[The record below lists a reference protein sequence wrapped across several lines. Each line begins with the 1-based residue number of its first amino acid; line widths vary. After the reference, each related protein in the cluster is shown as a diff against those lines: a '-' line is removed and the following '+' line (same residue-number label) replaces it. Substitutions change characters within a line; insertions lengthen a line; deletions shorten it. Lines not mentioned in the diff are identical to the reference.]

1 MLMAVNVGNSR
12 ISVGFFKNDSVE
24 IIAKFKLATDIS
36 KTSDEYIALMRA
48 MMREQ
53 YLSPEDISGCIYSS
67 VVPQLNFVIGE
78 ALRRFTKSYVMTV
91 APGIKTGF
99 SIKIDNPSEL
109 GADIVANTAAVIN
122 MSKNDKEKREAAI
135 IVDMNAVTTVSA
147 LGKNCEYLGCS
158 IFPGVQ
164 MSFDVMHGATA
175 QLPNV
180 RFSVPS
186 RVIGKNSAESLL
198 SGVILGN
205 AAIIDGMVD
214 SFAREMKCAPF
225 EIRLFATG
233 EYASTVV
240 GACRNK
246 FFVDEDMTLKGL
258 YHIFVNNR

>member
-12 ISVGFFKNDSVE
+12 ISVGFFKKDSANIV
-24 IIAKFKLATDIS
+24 AKFKIATDTK
-36 KTSDEYIALMRA
+36 KTSDEYLALMRT
-48 MMREQ
+48 MVREQ
-53 YLSPEDISGCIYSS
+53 LLAPEDIHGCIYSS
-67 VVPQLNFVIGE
+67 VVPQLTFVVAD
-78 ALRRFTKSYVMTV
+78 ALKRLTGVYVMAV

-122 MSKNDKEKREAAI
+122 MAGENEKNQAAV
-135 IVDMNAVTTVSA
+135 IVDMNTVTTVSA

-164 MSFDVMHGATA
+164 MSFDVMHGGTA

-186 RVIGKNSAESLL
+186 KSIGKNSAESLQ

-205 AAIIDGMVD
+205 AMIIDGMVE
-214 SFAREMKCAPF
+214 SFARQMRCAPF
-225 EIRLFATG
+225 EMRLIATG
-233 EYASTVV
+233 EYASIVV
-240 GACRNK
+240 GVCKNK
-246 FFVDEDMTLKGL
+246 FILDEDLTLKGL
-258 YHIFVNNR
+258 YHLYLNNSF